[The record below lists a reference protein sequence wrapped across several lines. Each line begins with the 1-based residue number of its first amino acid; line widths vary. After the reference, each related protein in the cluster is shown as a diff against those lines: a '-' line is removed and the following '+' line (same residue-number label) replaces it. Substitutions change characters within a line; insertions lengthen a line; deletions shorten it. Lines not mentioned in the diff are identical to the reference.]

1 LFLENKPPKKGCL
14 FQSIA
19 GFGIVLMVS
28 SPCNSS
34 LWRDGRNCRKM
45 QLPTRRGES
54 LFTNILINCFLSL
67 LALLVTYYAFWRAQ
81 KTKRIWYFIATG
93 AAVISGFAFWLSRPD
108 GLTLL
113 IGAGLLIGLGELFR
127 KNVAA

>member
-1 LFLENKPPKKGCL
+1 MG
-14 FQSIA
+14 
-19 GFGIVLMVS
+19 
-28 SPCNSS
+28 
-34 LWRDGRNCRKM
+34 LWRVGGNCRKI
-45 QLPTRRGES
+45 QLPTLRGES
-54 LFTNILINCFLSL
+54 MSSQILINCFLSL
-67 LALLVTYYAFWRAQ
+67 LALLVAYFAFWRAQ

-93 AAVISGFAFWLSRPD
+93 AAGISGFAFWLSRPD